1 MTKTAKII
9 IMVVVIVLIA
19 WFGYFYKKP
28 PKADKTEPI
37 KIGVILP
44 LTGDLAFLGEEIKKG
59 IDLAVSEYNDK
70 GIDINVIYEDD
81 QSLSQIAAVNAANK
95 LLNIDKVDIGLTMLV
110 EESRSIAP
118 IFNKK
123 EIPLLLLWDSN
134 NFIQGSGDYI
144 FSNGFS
150 TELAGESMA
159 DFAYND
165 LGLRTVAIIG
175 HIDPWADIITRS
187 FKDKFEI
194 MGGRIVY
201 NEQFNID
208 TKDYRTAIL
217 KIKQLN
223 PDAVYFPMLPMNS
236 VQFLTQARQFGLKS
250 VFLTGDSFI
259 SDAINKAGDAS
270 EGIYFT
276 NIYAVS
282 ENGLFERYKKFYNSD
297 PVDITLVSF
306 GYDGVIKTIGSGNK
320 SSKKIKEN
328 LESVLG
334 NDRSAN
340 RVEKI
345 YKVQAGIPVEV
356 KDN

>member
-1 MTKTAKII
+1 MR
-9 IMVVVIVLIA
+9 
-19 WFGYFYKKP
+19 
-28 PKADKTEPI
+28 EQQ
-37 KIGVILP
+37 
-44 LTGDLAFLGEEIKKG
+44 AFLGLNSISNLKTILEKENPNKVLLVIQEELYKSSGASSILPAYFKDIEVEVFYDIKSNPDISQIKKG

-194 MGGRIVY
+194 MGAELY
-201 NEQFNID
+201 
-208 TKDYRTAIL
+208 T
-217 KIKQLN
+217 
-223 PDAVYFPMLPMNS
+223 MN
-236 VQFLTQARQFGLKS
+236 
-250 VFLTGDSFI
+250 
-259 SDAINKAGDAS
+259 
-270 EGIYFT
+270 
-276 NIYAVS
+276 
-282 ENGLFERYKKFYNSD
+282 
-297 PVDITLVSF
+297 
-306 GYDGVIKTIGSGNK
+306 
-320 SSKKIKEN
+320 N
-328 LESVLG
+328 L
-334 NDRSAN
+334 
-340 RVEKI
+340 I
-345 YKVQAGIPVEV
+345 
-356 KDN
+356 